1 MMQWSPL
8 SARCLAAII
17 AGPGL
22 VRRRGR
28 ESRFPAPRAGSRSTK
43 AAYSAEYEIF
53 CKKETVDE
61 DSFDKLRATKP
72 KNWQQLIDFG
82 QAFLPPNTV
91 VDGSIMSSRKGHYGS
106 VYMVTAIGAVH
117 LSEPKFHLAVEAMTK
132 ANPLGVPG
140 TVAWRSKESI
150 GDYSV
155 DFYNQTFPESN
166 VGGGPR
172 ECMGFIRYIHGTPP
186 SHAQRVIGTYCEIGK
201 HQLDAA
207 RAAVG
212 AEDADRAAGCGR
224 VAKSAGEYP
233 GWSRRA

>member
-8 SARCLAAII
+8 SARCLAVIVGVLACCDAAAAKQISCNKSGI
-17 AGPGL
+17 A
-22 VRRRGR
+22 
-28 ESRFPAPRAGSRSTK
+28 FDQ
-43 AAYSAEYEIF
+43 AAYSAEYELL
-53 CKKETVDE
+53 CKKETVEE
-61 DSFDKLRATKP
+61 DSFDHLRAAKP

-91 VDGSIMSSRKGHYGS
+91 IDGTMMSSRKGHYGS
-106 VYMVTAIGAVH
+106 VYMVTAIGPVH
-117 LSEPKFHLAVEAMTK
+117 LTEPKFKLAIEAITK

-140 TVAWRSKESI
+140 TVTWRSNESI

-172 ECMGFIRYIHGTPP
+172 ECMGFIRYISGTPP

-201 HQLDAA
+201 RPIDKG
-207 RAAVG
+207 RAAAVLKTLIVRP
-212 AEDADRAAGCGR
+212 DA
-224 VAKSAGEYP
+224 VE
-233 GWSRRA
+233 

>member
-1 MMQWSPL
+1 MTQWSPFSVRFL
-8 SARCLAAII
+8 AVLVAGLACCDVAAARQI
-17 AGPGL
+17 AC
-22 VRRRGR
+22 
-28 ESRFPAPRAGSRSTK
+28 TK
-43 AAYSAEYEIF
+43 SGIAFDQAAYSAEYELF

-61 DSFDKLRATKP
+61 DSFDKLRASKP

-91 VDGSIMSSRKGHYGS
+91 VDGTMMSSRKGHYGS

-117 LSEPKFHLAVEAMTK
+117 LSEPKFQLAIEAITK

-140 TVAWRSKESI
+140 TVTWRSKESI

-155 DFYNQTFPESN
+155 NFYNQTFPESN

-172 ECMGFIRYIHGTPP
+172 ECIGFIRYIHGTPP

-201 HQLDAA
+201 KPIDHA
-207 RAAVG
+207 RAAAVLKTLIVRP
-212 AEDADRAAGCGR
+212 DA
-224 VAKSAGEYP
+224 VE
-233 GWSRRA
+233 

>member
-1 MMQWSPL
+1 MLRSALYRSGFHAMAQRCPL
-8 SARCLAAII
+8 FARLRCLAAIVV
-17 AGPGL
+17 GL
-22 VRRRGR
+22 AWCDAAAAKQISCGKSGVA
-28 ESRFPAPRAGSRSTK
+28 FDQ
-43 AAYSAEYEIF
+43 AAYSAAYEIF

-91 VDGSIMSSRKGHYGS
+91 VDGSIMSSSKGQYGS

-140 TVAWRSKESI
+140 TVAWHAKESI
-150 GDYSV
+150 GDYTV

-172 ECMGFIRYIHGTPP
+172 ECIGFIRYIQGTPP

-201 HQLDAA
+201 KPLDAT
-207 RAAVG
+207 RAAAVLKTLIVRP
-212 AEDADRAAGCGR
+212 DA
-224 VAKSAGEYP
+224 VE
-233 GWSRRA
+233 